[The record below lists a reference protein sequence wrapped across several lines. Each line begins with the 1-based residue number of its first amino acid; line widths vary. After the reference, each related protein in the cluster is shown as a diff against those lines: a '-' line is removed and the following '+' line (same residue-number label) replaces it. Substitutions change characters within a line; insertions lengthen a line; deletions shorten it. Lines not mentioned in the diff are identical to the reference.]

1 MVTLLEPARQA
12 IFDGQIKYVGLS
24 NCTLE
29 QVEAAM
35 CCLPPGRLISVQNR
49 YNMWDRTSER
59 NGVLEFCQKEG
70 LAFLP
75 WSPLGGKD
83 NSGDKGKLRDVD
95 AFPQLNRI
103 ATEKGCSP
111 EALTLAYMQAK
122 WPCVQHITSA
132 RRLAHLK
139 DTLNSSSIAVS
150 AEEIA
155 AIDQDGDQG
164 EGTPPW
170 VVQ

>member
-1 MVTLLEPARQA
+1 M
-12 IFDGQIKYVGLS
+12 
-24 NCTLE
+24 
-29 QVEAAM
+29 
-35 CCLPPGRLISVQNR
+35 
-49 YNMWDRTSER
+49 
-59 NGVLEFCQKEG
+59 
-70 LAFLP
+70 
-75 WSPLGGKD
+75 
-83 NSGDKGKLRDVD
+83 D

-103 ATEKGCSP
+103 ATDKGCSP
-111 EALTLAYMQAK
+111 EGLVLAYMQAK

-164 EGTPPW
+164 EARDVEGGER
-170 VVQ
+170 VQRLLAEATTARGRQHRGAAALVQ

>member
-1 MVTLLEPARQA
+1 M
-12 IFDGQIKYVGLS
+12 
-24 NCTLE
+24 
-29 QVEAAM
+29 
-35 CCLPPGRLISVQNR
+35 
-49 YNMWDRTSER
+49 
-59 NGVLEFCQKEG
+59 
-70 LAFLP
+70 
-75 WSPLGGKD
+75 
-83 NSGDKGKLRDVD
+83 D

-103 ATEKGCSP
+103 AAEKGCSP

-170 VVQ
+170 VVE

>member
-1 MVTLLEPARQA
+1 MTH
-12 IFDGQIKYVGLS
+12 
-24 NCTLE
+24 
-29 QVEAAM
+29 
-35 CCLPPGRLISVQNR
+35 SVVV
-49 YNMWDRTSER
+49 YES
-59 NGVLEFCQKEG
+59 
-70 LAFLP
+70 
-75 WSPLGGKD
+75 
-83 NSGDKGKLRDVD
+83 
-95 AFPQLNRI
+95 
-103 ATEKGCSP
+103 
-111 EALTLAYMQAK
+111 YMHAK

-170 VVQ
+170 VVE

>member
-1 MVTLLEPARQA
+1 ME
-12 IFDGQIKYVGLS
+12 
-24 NCTLE
+24 
-29 QVEAAM
+29 
-35 CCLPPGRLISVQNR
+35 
-49 YNMWDRTSER
+49 
-59 NGVLEFCQKEG
+59 
-70 LAFLP
+70 
-75 WSPLGGKD
+75 
-83 NSGDKGKLRDVD
+83 DVD

-103 ATEKGCSP
+103 AAEKGCSP
-111 EALTLAYMQAK
+111 RGARAGVHAGEADRASS
-122 WPCVQHITSA
+122 TSPRA

-170 VVQ
+170 VVE

>member
-1 MVTLLEPARQA
+1 MHCDP
-12 IFDGQIKYVGLS
+12 
-24 NCTLE
+24 
-29 QVEAAM
+29 
-35 CCLPPGRLISVQNR
+35 
-49 YNMWDRTSER
+49 SER
-59 NGVLEFCQKEG
+59 
-70 LAFLP
+70 
-75 WSPLGGKD
+75 
-83 NSGDKGKLRDVD
+83 RD

-103 ATEKGCSP
+103 AAEKGCSP
-111 EALTLAYMQAK
+111 EGLVLAYMQAK

-170 VVQ
+170 VVE